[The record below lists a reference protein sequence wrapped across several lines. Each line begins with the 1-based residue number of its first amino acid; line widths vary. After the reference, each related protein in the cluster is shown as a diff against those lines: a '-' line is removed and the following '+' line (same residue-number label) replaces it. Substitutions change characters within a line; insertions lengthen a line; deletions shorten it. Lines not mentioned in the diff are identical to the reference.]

1 MFVAMDERRLD
12 EAKVL
17 VDAGADLDIQ
27 DQVCSIIIHYPFVYV
42 YLIGERV
49 VSNILCC

>member
-1 MFVAMDERRLD
+1 MFAAMDERRLD

-27 DQVCSIIIHYPFVYV
+27 DQVCST
-42 YLIGERV
+42 L
-49 VSNILCC
+49 VSLKLTAL